1 MYCGGLALPHIWFST
16 LHSCS
21 HWAWGCSGAL
31 PRLPHIGVFEEVNV
45 YGQRTL
51 QTYMRIETVAQGLI
65 LINVGLGMCF
75 IGMGGLGKK
84 IGFNLGLVS
93 YVIFSL

>member
-1 MYCGGLALPHIWFST
+1 
-16 LHSCS
+16 
-21 HWAWGCSGAL
+21 
-31 PRLPHIGVFEEVNV
+31 
-45 YGQRTL
+45 
-51 QTYMRIETVAQGLI
+51 MRIETVAQGLI